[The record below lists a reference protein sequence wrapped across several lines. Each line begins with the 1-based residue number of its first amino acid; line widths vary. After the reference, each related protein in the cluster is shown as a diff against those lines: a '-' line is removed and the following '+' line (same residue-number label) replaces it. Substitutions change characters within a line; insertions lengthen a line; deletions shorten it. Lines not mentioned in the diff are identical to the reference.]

1 MKWHLGLLFFV
12 ANLALAEAPACIGS
26 DVSLWDKCR
35 GSHTYPSGDKYV
47 GNFVSGKFSG
57 FGQLLSKN
65 GDSYTGDWFENMP
78 HGLGKATFA
87 DGRVPAEGKWIN
99 GLFSQPQVVNLGS
112 IDKSPKLTT
121 DVIPVDCKVENNPI
135 IKISYKSCIQIGGAV
150 LNTTNLKCIIGSN
163 LPIFLSPDLCTKVNG
178 LIVN

>member
-1 MKWHLGLLFFV
+1 MKWYFGLLFFV
-12 ANLALAEAPACIGS
+12 TNLAFADLPTCKDS
-26 DVSLWDKCR
+26 NWTMWNKCR
-35 GSHTYPSGDKYV
+35 GSHTFPNGDKYN
-47 GNFVSGKFSG
+47 GDFVNGKFSG
-57 FGQLLSKN
+57 FGQLISKN
-65 GDSYTGDWFENMP
+65 GDTYTGDWFENMP

-87 DGRVPAEGKWIN
+87 NGRIPAEGRWTN

-112 IDKSPKLTT
+112 IDKSSKITT

-135 IKISYKSCIQIGGAV
+135 IKVPYNSCIQIGGAV

-163 LPIFLSPDLCTKVNG
+163 PPIFLSPDLCIKVNG